1 MNMINTIEK
10 DYNIFGK
17 EEKFVLVLFS
27 LLGIL
32 GLDNYVQEIPKN
44 VIIFL
49 SVITM
54 FSLYDLSKL
63 DHFKKMGLIA
73 LSASTSLGFAVVWV
87 IGEIINNEV
96 QDYKKHKEDL
106 EYQDHLKLLN
116 GRIYTGEYIFRLTS
130 DGKIRSYK
138 KDNPKYKG
146 ESDKDY
152 KLRISLAKKEAKE
165 IFKIK

>member
-1 MNMINTIEK
+1 MQLIEK
-10 DYNIFGK
+10 DYNTFGK
-17 EEKFVLVLFS
+17 EEKLVLVLFS

-32 GLDNYVQEIPKN
+32 GLDNYIHEIPKN

-63 DHFKKMGLIA
+63 DHLKKMGLIA
-73 LSASTSLGFAVVWV
+73 LSASTSLGFAVIWV

-96 QDYKKHKEDL
+96 QDYKKFQEDI
-106 EYQDHLKLLN
+106 EYQEHLESLAKVLPYN
-116 GRIYTGEYIFRLTS
+116 GYIFRLTS

-146 ESDKDY
+146 ESDKNY
-152 KLRISLAKKEAKE
+152 KERISLAKKEAKE

>member
-1 MNMINTIEK
+1 MNMIEK
-10 DYNIFGK
+10 DYNTFGK
-17 EEKFVLVLFS
+17 EEKLVLVLFS
-27 LLGIL
+27 LLSIL

-63 DHFKKMGLIA
+63 DHLKKMGLIA
-73 LSASTSLGFAVVWV
+73 LSASTSLGFALIWV

-96 QDYKKHKEDL
+96 QDYKKHKEAL
-106 EYQDHLKLLN
+106 EYQDHLESLAKVLPYN
-116 GRIYTGEYIFRLTS
+116 GYIFRLTS

-146 ESDKDY
+146 EDNKDY
-152 KLRISLAKKEAKE
+152 KLRISSAKKEAKE

>member
-1 MNMINTIEK
+1 MIEK
-10 DYNIFGK
+10 DYNTFGK
-17 EEKFVLVLFS
+17 EEKLVLVLIS

-63 DHFKKMGLIA
+63 DHLKKMGLIA
-73 LSASTSLGFAVVWV
+73 LSASTSLGFALIWI

-96 QDYKKHKEDL
+96 QDYKKHKEAL
-106 EYQDHLKLLN
+106 EYKKHLESLAKILPYN
-116 GRIYTGEYIFRLTS
+116 GYIFRLTS

-146 ESDKDY
+146 ESDKEY
-152 KLRISLAKKEAKE
+152 KERVYLAKKETKE

>member
-1 MNMINTIEK
+1 MENH
-10 DYNIFGK
+10 FGK
-17 EEKFVLVLFS
+17 EEKLVLVLFS
-27 LLGIL
+27 LLSVL
-32 GLDNYVQEIPKN
+32 GLDIYVHEIPKN

-73 LSASTSLGFAVVWV
+73 LSASTSLGFAIVWV
-87 IGEIINNEV
+87 IGEIINNEI
-96 QDYKKHKEDL
+96 QDYKKHKKEL
-106 EYQDHLKLLN
+106 EYKEHLESLAKILPYN
-116 GRIYTGEYIFRLTS
+116 GYIFRLTS
-130 DGKIRSYK
+130 NYNLRSYK
-138 KDNPKYKG
+138 KDNPKYKQ

-152 KLRISLAKKEAKE
+152 KNRIKLAKKEAKE